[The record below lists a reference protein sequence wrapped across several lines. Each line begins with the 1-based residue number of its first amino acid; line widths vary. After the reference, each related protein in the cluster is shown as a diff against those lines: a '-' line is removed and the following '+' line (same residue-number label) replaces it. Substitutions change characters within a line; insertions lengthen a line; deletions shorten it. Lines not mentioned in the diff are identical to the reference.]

1 MNKNKILV
9 IDDELPVRNF
19 LFKAITSFEYEVT
32 LATNGVEALEIY
44 IKNPFPVIIT
54 DLNMPLL
61 NGEELIDKINCLE
74 NIPKPTILVLTSED
88 DIAKVVG
95 IMKKE
100 VFDYLLKPVNTK
112 DLNLKLKNAFKVFE
126 LNKVKQLLEKEK
138 ELRLQEQLS
147 WIKYKEELKDR
158 DSNKFKNNLILN
170 LKHSLGQ
177 AGGFGALVSL
187 TDLIYMSAVQDG
199 ENFIISKEIMD
210 LIKENASILK
220 RTLEA
225 MEKISSIS
233 DNSAN
238 LEKISILDFY
248 NILER
253 TVEENKEIISIKN
266 NNLILSDRKANFAT
280 TFINANTHQIKEVLN
295 EIIINACK
303 FSDKSSQIFI
313 LCNTKAEFFS
323 FSLLNKP
330 SPEIEILGIPDEYS
344 NLVFEPFYRISKFVD
359 DAYNTLN
366 LGIGLSLVKA
376 VIKKHNG
383 DVRISN
389 IKDFT
394 ARSGDTVKVNLEI
407 ELPIIE

>member
-44 IKNPFPVIIT
+44 LKNPFPVIIT

-61 NGEELIDKINCLE
+61 NGEELIDKINCSE

-303 FSDKSSQIFI
+303 F
-313 LCNTKAEFFS
+313 LT
-323 FSLLNKP
+323 
-330 SPEIEILGIPDEYS
+330 
-344 NLVFEPFYRISKFVD
+344 
-359 DAYNTLN
+359 
-366 LGIGLSLVKA
+366 
-376 VIKKHNG
+376 IK
-383 DVRISN
+383 
-389 IKDFT
+389 
-394 ARSGDTVKVNLEI
+394 
-407 ELPIIE
+407 

>member
-1 MNKNKILV
+1 M
-9 IDDELPVRNF
+9 RNF

-44 IKNPFPVIIT
+44 LKNPFPVIIT

-61 NGEELIDKINCLE
+61 NGEELIDKINCSE

-225 MEKISSIS
+225 MEKI
-233 DNSAN
+233 
-238 LEKISILDFY
+238 F
-248 NILER
+248 
-253 TVEENKEIISIKN
+253 
-266 NNLILSDRKANFAT
+266 
-280 TFINANTHQIKEVLN
+280 
-295 EIIINACK
+295 
-303 FSDKSSQIFI
+303 
-313 LCNTKAEFFS
+313 
-323 FSLLNKP
+323 P
-330 SPEIEILGIPDEYS
+330 
-344 NLVFEPFYRISKFVD
+344 
-359 DAYNTLN
+359 
-366 LGIGLSLVKA
+366 
-376 VIKKHNG
+376 
-383 DVRISN
+383 
-389 IKDFT
+389 
-394 ARSGDTVKVNLEI
+394 
-407 ELPIIE
+407 